1 MPPCGSSFF
10 PSTPRAFAETSL
22 YLIILSNVH
31 LGSPPAVPPPPPL
44 PCRPVV
50 VCRRLPSL
58 NFLFIHFALL
68 KFLCRYGFIVVHLD
82 C

>member
-31 LGSPPAVPPPPPL
+31 LGSPPAVPPPPP
-44 PCRPVV
+44 
-50 VCRRLPSL
+50 PSL
-58 NFLFIHFALL
+58 AAQSWYAGDS
-68 KFLCRYGFIVVHLD
+68 RR
-82 C
+82 